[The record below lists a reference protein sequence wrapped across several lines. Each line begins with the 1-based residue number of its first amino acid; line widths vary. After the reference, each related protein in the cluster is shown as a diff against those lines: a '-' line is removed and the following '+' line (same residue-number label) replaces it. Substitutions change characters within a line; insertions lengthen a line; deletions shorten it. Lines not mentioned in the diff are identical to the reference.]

1 MIHKDGNIGAWLDEQ
16 QATIAKLSAK
26 DIGFQLAPGWLDAF
40 ESSLQQNRD
49 AQRLNRD
56 ILTKCPVPVLAQF
69 IVLIVGTNIEDAL
82 LQMTEERG
90 RKLKTGVRAAARNLA
105 PGGRQRAKAF
115 LQKAERS
122 FDTRRRGLAEYC
134 FGFSIVR
141 QYLRSKSGLEP
152 TARELSALVTAG
164 LAASGKAP
172 FYRATDHD
180 LLRRNL
186 KNYEKRHTP
195 PSGTHCVE
203 IIETPV
209 KPR

>member
-1 MIHKDGNIGAWLDEQ
+1 MVHKDGNIGAWLDEQ
-16 QATIAKLSAK
+16 QASIAKLSAK
-26 DIGFQLAPGWLDAF
+26 DIGFQLVPGWLDTF
-40 ESSLQQNRD
+40 LSNLQQNRD

-56 ILTKCPVPVLAQF
+56 ILTKCPVPLLAQF

-82 LQMTEERG
+82 IRMTDERG
-90 RKLKTGVRAAARNLA
+90 RQLKTGLRAAARNLA
-105 PGGRQRAKAF
+105 PREKQPAKLF
-115 LQKAERS
+115 LEKAEQS

-141 QYLRSKSGLEP
+141 GYLRSKSGLEP

-164 LAASGKAP
+164 LVASGKAP
-172 FYRATDHD
+172 FYRAIDHD

-186 KNYEKRHTP
+186 KNYERRHTP
-195 PSGTHCVE
+195 PSGAHCIE
-203 IIETPV
+203 IIETPN